1 MFCVDD
7 MRSCI
12 QEWFG
17 EALTTVEVAKTYHE
31 VMSEAEKQLGYCM
44 DSLEGK
50 IEISKDIT

>member
-7 MRSCI
+7 MKSCI

-31 VMSEAEKQLGYCM
+31 VMLELKN
-44 DSLEGK
+44 SLN
-50 IEISKDIT
+50 IV